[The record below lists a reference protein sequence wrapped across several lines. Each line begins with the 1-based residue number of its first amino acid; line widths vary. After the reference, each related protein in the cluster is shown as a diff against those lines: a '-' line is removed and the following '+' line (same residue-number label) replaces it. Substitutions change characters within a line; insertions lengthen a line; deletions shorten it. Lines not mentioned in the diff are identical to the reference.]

1 LNEVQ
6 TLAEIT
12 AYRGIHARISEDI
25 AVKKQEQT
33 ATASQL
39 ASEEHK
45 LFKYVEYEREHASI
59 ISTRVN
65 KYLKI
70 ANVKMLTVNKS
81 GEFTDCCVITCDG
94 VGNTMNRASVI
105 RTGVDVANAFQR
117 YFEIQA
123 PLFIDDVD
131 CIADELIP
139 QTEGQQIRL
148 RFDENYETLTIV

>member
-1 LNEVQ
+1 
-6 TLAEIT
+6 
-12 AYRGIHARISEDI
+12 
-25 AVKKQEQT
+25 
-33 ATASQL
+33 
-39 ASEEHK
+39 
-45 LFKYVEYEREHASI
+45 
-59 ISTRVN
+59 
-65 KYLKI
+65 
-70 ANVKMLTVNKS
+70 
-81 GEFTDCCVITCDG
+81 
-94 VGNTMNRASVI
+94 MNRASVI